1 MKESTRVKSRPVPE
15 PTGYAGGYLLS
26 LYCDHDGGG
35 LHRFSEFPHA
45 YTGETFGE
53 CARQARQDGW
63 IVHTVT
69 ETGTC
74 PKCSGKRGKT
84 SS

>member
-1 MKESTRVKSRPVPE
+1 MTKSGSVKSLPIADPS
-15 PTGYAGGYLLS
+15 GYSSGYLLS

-35 LHRFSEFPHA
+35 LHRFSEFPHS

-63 IVHTVT
+63 IIRT
-69 ETGTC
+69 ETETATC
-74 PKCSGKRGKT
+74 PKCSHKRSK
-84 SS
+84 SSP